1 MLYSP
6 ADWANKRKEGM
17 RKFLFWDGVVKLGAP
32 FAFVMKVIGML
43 VLRGEGQTL
52 GQYITSSMTWTAFF
66 LNATAFGLVMGFVNW
81 RRNEKAYF
89 ESAVARDPNENS

>member
-43 VLRGEGQTL
+43 VFRGEGQTL

>member
-6 ADWANKRKEGM
+6 ADWANKRNEGM
-17 RKFLFWDGVVKLGAP
+17 RKFLFWDGIVKLGAP

-52 GQYITSSMTWTAFF
+52 GQYVTSSMTWTAFF

-89 ESAVARDPNENS
+89 ESLGKSPSE